1 MIQAIIEGIS
11 NALFTEFGFENHMEQ
26 IKQGLEGPCFFIQC
40 INPSF
45 KRYPG
50 NRYFQQSQF
59 AVQYFPESEYGANA
73 ECYAVAGRMCLCL
86 EMIQAGG
93 GSIRGTKMNYRV
105 EDGVLSFFVNYDCF
119 LRLAEEQEAMG
130 SMERSIYA
138 KG

>member
-1 MIQAIIEGIS
+1 MIQAIIEGMS
-11 NALFTEFGFENHMEQ
+11 DALFAEFGFENHMEE
-26 IKQGLEGPCFFIQC
+26 IMQGLEEPCFFIQC

-50 NRYFQQSQF
+50 KRYFQQGQF
-59 AVQYFPESEYGANA
+59 LVQYFPESEHGANA

-93 GSIRGTKMNYRV
+93 DPIRGTKMNYRV
-105 EDGVLSFFVNYDCF
+105 VDGVLNFFANYDCF
-119 LRLAEEQEAMG
+119 LHRTEEQEAMG
-130 SMERSIYA
+130 SLESGIHV